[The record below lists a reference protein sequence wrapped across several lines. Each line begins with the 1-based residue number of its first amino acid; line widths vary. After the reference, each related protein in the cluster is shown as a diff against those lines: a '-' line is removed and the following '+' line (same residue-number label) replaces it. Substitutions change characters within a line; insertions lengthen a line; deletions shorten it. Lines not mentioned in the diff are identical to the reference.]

1 MAVRFLKSS
10 IQTIVSLL
18 VMVGVSP
25 AVSGSDSLE
34 AQTAS
39 PGGSPDPSVVFAF
52 QGDVILTQQELDAAF
67 SAIPEAQ
74 RLAFIRD
81 GGKVDQL
88 VKALLKRKV
97 VAADS
102 VRADFES
109 DPLVAARVRLAAQK
123 ELAEAW
129 LEHVV
134 STAPEANY
142 EELAREDYLVNP
154 ERYRLPETLDVS
166 HILIGTND
174 RSEEEAK
181 RLATSLHGW
190 LEKDPARFDELV
202 AKYSDDPETSVSQG
216 RYPEIGRGQTVPAFE
231 RAAFALPEPGAI
243 SQPVKTQH
251 GYHIIRLNGRS
262 GGEIPPF
269 EEVRDQ
275 AIEQVRYE
283 YLEGYRQRY
292 LQSLLQEPI
301 VIPDGAVEIMAK
313 RHFGEDLEGVPDP
326 VP

>member
-1 MAVRFLKSS
+1 MPARFLMSATRTVLFLLLLAGGSKALFASD
-10 IQTIVSLL
+10 VS
-18 VMVGVSP
+18 
-25 AVSGSDSLE
+25 D
-34 AQTAS
+34 TAS
-39 PGGSPDPSVVFAF
+39 DTPAGNPDPAEVFAQ
-52 QGDVILTQQELDAAF
+52 QGDITLTQQELDGSF

-88 VKALLKRKV
+88 VAALLKRKA
-97 VAADS
+97 VAADAE
-102 VRADFES
+102 RADFEN

-134 STAPEANY
+134 STAPEADF
-142 EELAREDYLVNP
+142 EALAREDYLVNR
-154 ERYRLPETLDVS
+154 ERYKSEEFVDVS

-202 AKYSDDPETSVSQG
+202 EKYSDDPETSDTQG
-216 RYPEIGRGQTVPAFE
+216 RYPEVGRGQTVKAFE
-231 RAAFALPEPGAI
+231 RAAFALQEPGAM

-269 EEVRDQ
+269 EEVSEQ
-275 AIEQVRYE
+275 AIERARYE

-313 RHFGEDLEGVPDP
+313 RYFGEDLKGAPGP
-326 VP
+326 VQ